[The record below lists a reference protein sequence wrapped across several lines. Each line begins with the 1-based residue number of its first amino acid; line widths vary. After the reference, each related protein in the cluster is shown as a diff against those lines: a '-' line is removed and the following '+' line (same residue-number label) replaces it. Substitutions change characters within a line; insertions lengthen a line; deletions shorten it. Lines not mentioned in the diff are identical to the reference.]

1 MKQPQILIIDLSS
14 QVAELISRTLR
25 DLNHRAVIFGPE
37 GAKKWLE
44 KNKPK
49 CIILSGGQQSVYD
62 EDALMPPKEILELG
76 IPIFCICFGM
86 QWMAHVMGGK
96 VVSNSSPDQ
105 LSNKNYGEA
114 CVAFSSNDASAVFGA
129 VNKKEHYSV
138 WASHGD
144 SVERVPPGF
153 EETGWFE
160 PTRTIAAMVNT
171 AKGFYAVQYHP
182 EVTQTEISV
191 GKAILRRFVED
202 VCGCE
207 ENWSESDLIGNL
219 RNEIADVV
227 GDKKAILPYSGGV
240 DSSVVLALA
249 DPVLEKRLS
258 VFTIDTGALRE
269 GELNEIVSNAK
280 EIGVAIRVI
289 DDSQDYFSAM
299 ADLIDAEEK
308 RIRGFQSVYGPRL
321 DMEGKAFGASFIFQ
335 GTNAADQI
343 ESAKKGQSGHIKTHH
358 NMVKTLLEKYNP
370 LRNFFKYEIRALAY
384 KLGLSET
391 IAERKPFPGP
401 GLYLRV
407 NGMFATPDKIAIV
420 RWADVVVM
428 QILRK
433 HGIYQEISQC
443 PVNILGVPTVGI
455 KGDKRVYKYPIVIHP
470 VVTMDFMTSKGYQI
484 PKNIRREINREVSK
498 HPEVVRVL
506 FDEGDKPPAST
517 EWE

>member
-1 MKQPQILIIDLSS
+1 MEQPQILIIDLSS

-25 DLNHRAVIFGPE
+25 ELGHRSVIFGPE

-49 CIILSGGQQSVYD
+49 GIIPSGGQQSVYD
-62 EDALMPPKEILELG
+62 ENALMPPEEILEMG
-76 IPIFCICFGM
+76 IPVLGICFGM
-86 QWMAHVMGGK
+86 QWMAHVMRGR
-96 VVSNSSPDQ
+96 VVANTDITQ
-105 LSNKNYGEA
+105 LENKNYGESF
-114 CVAFSSNDASAVFGA
+114 VKFSSDDIVFKDVSGH
-129 VNKKEHYSV
+129 EYDV

-144 SVERVPPGF
+144 SVARVPAGF
-153 EETGWFE
+153 KEIGWFSSG
-160 PTRTIAAMVNT
+160 TIAAM
-171 AKGFYAVQYHP
+171 ADASRGFFAVQYHP
-182 EVTQTEISV
+182 EVTHTPPPA
-191 GKAILRRFVED
+191 GKEILRRFVED

-207 ENWSESDLIGNL
+207 KNWSEGDLIGNL
-219 RNEIADVV
+219 RNEIAEVV

-240 DSSVVLALA
+240 DSSVVLALS
-249 DPVLEKRLS
+249 DPVLEERLS
-258 VFTIDTGALRE
+258 VFTIDTGALRD

-289 DDSQDYFSAM
+289 DDSHAYFNAM
-299 ADLIDAEEK
+299 ANLTDAEEK

-321 DMEGKAFGASFIFQ
+321 DLEGKSFGASFIFQ

-358 NMVKTLLEKYNP
+358 NTVETLLEKYNP

-384 KLGLSET
+384 KLGLSEA

-401 GLYLRV
+401 GLFLRV
-407 NGMFATPDKIAIV
+407 NGMFATPDRIAIV

-428 QILRK
+428 SILK
-433 HGIYQEISQC
+433 EHGIYQEISQC

-455 KGDKRVYKYPIVIHP
+455 KGDKRVYKYPIVVHP
-470 VVTMDFMTSKGYQI
+470 VQTMDFMTSRGYQI
-484 PKNIRREINREVSK
+484 PKNIRREITREVSK